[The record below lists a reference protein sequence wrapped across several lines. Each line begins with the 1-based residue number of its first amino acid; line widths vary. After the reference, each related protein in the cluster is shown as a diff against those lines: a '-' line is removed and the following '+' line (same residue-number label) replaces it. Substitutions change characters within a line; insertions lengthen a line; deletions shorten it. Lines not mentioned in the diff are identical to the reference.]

1 MINVHLINASFVQ
14 THCDQYSSSEAGG
27 PSDVGK
33 GFDEVWLQQGLV
45 FCDLHGLDLS
55 VIHSGNIDWLHTHLR
70 TDVIAMEETFV
81 HLLTLIT

>member
-1 MINVHLINASFVQ
+1 MIHVHLIHALFMQAN
-14 THCDQYSSSEAGG
+14 CDQYSPSKTVW
-27 PSDVGK
+27 PSDVSK

-45 FCDLHGLDLS
+45 FCDLYGVDLS

-81 HLLTLIT
+81 HLLTLIA